1 MLSNREYVFKIF
13 TGFNG
18 FTTDVIVD
26 MEPDYSLKEVTPIRD
41 LQSLRNWSP
50 PAIIFTKVNDHTAFR
65 VI

>member
-18 FTTDVIVD
+18 FTTDVIVV
-26 MEPDYSLKEVTPIRD
+26 MEPDFSLKEVTPVRD

-50 PAIIFTKVNDHTAFR
+50 PAIVNTKVADYTAFR